1 MIDIIPALSLIFM
14 CFTVIFIQL
23 QEETKMSENKNLKV
37 LVLKNYLLSEG
48 EDEVSEIF
56 WMISKRIKLI

>member
-1 MIDIIPALSLIFM
+1 MIDIIPTLSLIFM